1 MILAFHYQFTQVQHW
16 FNTIIIFP
24 FEETPTHFLYFK
36 MAAGEAKSLKKNIL
50 PFKNNDNKC
59 DVCDKSFSSPKIL
72 ISHFLKIHLAIK
84 AKSLKKNIAKFRC
97 DFCDKLFPTKTA
109 ILIHNKT
116 HEIKKDLA
124 SNKDEKKEKFLC
136 ALCQK
141 KFVYEITLNA
151 HIKLNHQSPLIK
163 EKKKKTKVENTN
175 QDIHLTE
182 KENNSAIE
190 KIDEELPVSVV
201 DKNVERANY
210 YKMKILSSQAEVAR
224 EKTKLI
230 QQRIKI
236 DRILEFYQTQE
247 AMAKAK
253 NL

>member
-1 MILAFHYQFTQVQHW
+1 MILAFHYQFTQSQHW

-50 PFKNNDNKC
+50 AFKNNDNKC

-72 ISHFLKIHLAIK
+72 ISHFLKIHLTIK

-97 DFCDKLFPTKTA
+97 DFCDKLFHTKTA

-124 SNKDEKKEKFLC
+124 INKDEKKEKFLC

-141 KFVYEITLNA
+141 KFVYEIAFNA
-151 HIKLNHQSPLIK
+151 HIKLNHQS
-163 EKKKKTKVENTN
+163 
-175 QDIHLTE
+175 
-182 KENNSAIE
+182 
-190 KIDEELPVSVV
+190 
-201 DKNVERANY
+201 RAHRSR
-210 YKMKILSSQAEVAR
+210 KCPKCARIILSEPLLVRHLNYWRSCNN
-224 EKTKLI
+224 
-230 QQRIKI
+230 
-236 DRILEFYQTQE
+236 DP
-247 AMAKAK
+247 
-253 NL
+253 

>member
-1 MILAFHYQFTQVQHW
+1 M
-16 FNTIIIFP
+16 P
-24 FEETPTHFLYFK
+24 
-36 MAAGEAKSLKKNIL
+36 AGEAKSL
-50 PFKNNDNKC
+50 
-59 DVCDKSFSSPKIL
+59 
-72 ISHFLKIHLAIK
+72 
-84 AKSLKKNIAKFRC
+84 KNIAKFRC
-97 DFCDKLFPTKTA
+97 DFCDKLFLTKTA

-116 HEIKKDLA
+116 HEIKKVLA
-124 SNKDEKKEKFLC
+124 VNKDEKKETFLC

-141 KFVYEITLNA
+141 KFVYEITFNA
-151 HIKLNHQSPLIK
+151 HIKLNHQSCAHRSRKCPKCARFILSEPLLVRHLNYWKFCDNEPLIK
-163 EKKKKTKVENTN
+163 KKKKTKVENTN

-190 KIDEELPVSVV
+190 KIDEVLPVSVV
-201 DKNVERANY
+201 DKNVERASY

-230 QQRIKI
+230 QGRIEI

-247 AMAKAK
+247 AIAKAK